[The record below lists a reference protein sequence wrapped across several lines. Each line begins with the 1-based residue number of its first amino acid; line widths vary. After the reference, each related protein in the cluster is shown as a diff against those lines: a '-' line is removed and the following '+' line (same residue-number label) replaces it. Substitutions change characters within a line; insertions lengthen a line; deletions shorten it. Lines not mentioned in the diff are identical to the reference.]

1 MKHLS
6 RIAFVLLLVVAFL
19 LGACSVG
26 VVGAE
31 QKNPIKIWY
40 QNENAYVHTW
50 IVVDDTTGVNYIAL
64 TTEQSTHDS
73 LTCTITPRLNPD
85 GTLYVTP

>member
-1 MKHLS
+1 MKHLN
-6 RIAFVLLLVVAFL
+6 RVAFVLLLVVAFL

-26 VVGAE
+26 IAGAE

-50 IVVDDTTGVNYIAL
+50 VVVDDNTGVNYIAL
-64 TTEQSTHDS
+64 TTQRGSNDS
-73 LTCTITPRLNPD
+73 MTCCITPRLNPD
-85 GTLYVTP
+85 GSLYVSP